1 MSDVFDNGSQVAAP
15 RQLWP
20 RLIADRDDKILRDIR
35 MAVHSIE
42 FSQGWHDDM
51 IPSEL
56 IKIIDEP
63 SPVCTPTSPKAN
75 AHLQK
80 EPRSESAQGGPHLI
94 VSPLERVCPSDG
106 VELKRR
112 YAKAKR
118 CIGSE
123 KALTGAVWS
132 GRARRHP
139 PC

>member
-56 IKIIDEP
+56 IKIIDEVQ
-63 SPVCTPTSPKAN
+63 SLQLLLHRSGKTPRPRPYIVDSHPQSVPPRHRRPTLISRRNLEAN
-75 AHLQK
+75 RHK
-80 EPRSESAQGGPHLI
+80 EVPIQLFLHSN
-94 VSPLERVCPSDG
+94 
-106 VELKRR
+106 
-112 YAKAKR
+112 
-118 CIGSE
+118 GSVL
-123 KALTGAVWS
+123 LTAWS
-132 GRARRHP
+132 
-139 PC
+139 